1 VTDLS
6 RTGVGVE
13 PQPTEQK
20 VCDRC
25 GEKDG
30 THTYVEGDCVLRHR
44 NHSTRLVEGTFV
56 CVWCVARHQ
65 SWLREILDLYA
76 TLDQVLEPGSIPDDT
91 ADHKRPKKPAETP
104 SPVRLEAW
112 ALLFDKARLFTAT
125 IDEHGI
131 SHPAYL
137 GGSLPDVPGVLT
149 GWAQNACDDQGL
161 AGTSLHGD
169 VMTAVRLLTEH
180 AEFIVGRPWVDTYDT
195 ELGWCRTSLM
205 RAHGITNPRP
215 LGKCLTVNDTTA
227 CTGNVWADKD
237 GGQPRCDRCNR
248 RYGTLDLV
256 RVRLMTKETA

>member
-1 VTDLS
+1 VTPS
-6 RTGVGVE
+6 GVGVE

-30 THTYVEGDCVLRHR
+30 THVYVEGDCVLRHR

-56 CVWCVARHQ
+56 CIWCVARHQ

-112 ALLFDKARLFTAT
+112 ALLFDTARLNAW
-125 IDEHGI
+125 GR
-131 SHPAYL
+131 HP
-137 GGSLPDVPGVLT
+137 SDLPDIPSVLS
-149 GWAQNACDDQGL
+149 GWAQNMCDDRDL
-161 AGTSLHGD
+161 AGAALTGT

-180 AEFIVGRPWVDTYDT
+180 ADFIVSRPWVDEYDA
-195 ELGWCRTSLM
+195 ELGWCRQAL
-205 RAHGITNPRP
+205 RQAHGISEGRQPV
-215 LGKCLTVNDTTA
+215 GKCPSL
-227 CTGNVWADKD
+227 D
-237 GGQPRCDRCNR
+237 GDGVTCDGPLWPDRHGAMAVTC
-248 RYGTLDLV
+248 GTCKRHFNERFL
-256 RVRLMTKETA
+256 RLLGGMIEAS